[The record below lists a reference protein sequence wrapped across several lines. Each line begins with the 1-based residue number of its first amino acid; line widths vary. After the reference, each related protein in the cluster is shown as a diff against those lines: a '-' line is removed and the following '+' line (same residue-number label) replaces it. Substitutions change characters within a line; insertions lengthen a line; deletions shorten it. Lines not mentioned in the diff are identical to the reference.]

1 MTISNFLRDKLYF
14 ILTVMFTAGSC
25 DLILYIFNLPSAVA
39 ILLTVI
45 YLIGSFITLMWEFF
59 TKRVYFNELK
69 SSLADLEK
77 KRYISEVMDKP
88 SFTEG
93 KIVDEV
99 LSRVCKSVNDEIS
112 IEHEKNREYREY
124 IELWVHEIKTPI
136 SAAMLTCE
144 NNSYTDVL
152 QELRRIEG
160 FVEQALFYA
169 RSSSVEKDY
178 MIKQIDL
185 KKLIGDLLKKNA
197 SLLISNK
204 IKVVP
209 KAEGTVHS
217 DSKWLT
223 FILQQLI
230 DNAVKYGA
238 KTIYF
243 DYADKTLTVK
253 DDGISIPPQDLP
265 RIFDRGFTGENG
277 RATAKSTGMGL
288 YLCKELCNKLGLD
301 ISASSHDGAEF
312 SIAFPENPY
321 VTFS

>member
-1 MTISNFLRDKLYF
+1 
-14 ILTVMFTAGSC
+14 
-25 DLILYIFNLPSAVA
+25 
-39 ILLTVI
+39 
-45 YLIGSFITLMWEFF
+45 
-59 TKRVYFNELK
+59 
-69 SSLADLEK
+69 
-77 KRYISEVMDKP
+77 
-88 SFTEG
+88 
-93 KIVDEV
+93 
-99 LSRVCKSVNDEIS
+99 
-112 IEHEKNREYREY
+112 
-124 IELWVHEIKTPI
+124 
-136 SAAMLTCE
+136 
-144 NNSYTDVL
+144 
-152 QELRRIEG
+152 
-160 FVEQALFYA
+160 
-169 RSSSVEKDY
+169 